1 MPKIPEKLVAALQAA
16 QNVIAFTGAGTSAE
30 SGIPTFRDAQTG
42 IWANFRPEELATP
55 QAFAADPERVWN
67 WYQWRRRLIE
77 QAEPN
82 PGHRAL
88 AQLEGTLGQVS
99 VITQNVDG
107 LHQLAG
113 NRNVI
118 ELHGSIRR
126 YQCSSTGK
134 PIDEQWIDAHEQCP
148 PPSPHSAGAFARP
161 AVVWF
166 GEALPHAALDAAYR
180 LCRTADVILSIGTS
194 ALVEP
199 AASLPLLAQENGA
212 LFVEIN
218 PQVTPLTHVAD
229 VSLSGSSGE
238 VLPALLAAL
247 DSET

>member
-1 MPKIPEKLVAALQAA
+1 MPNIPSKLVAALKAA
-16 QNVIAFTGAGTSAE
+16 ENVTAFTGAGTSAE

-55 QAFAADPERVWN
+55 QAFEADPERVWN
-67 WYQWRRRLIE
+67 WYQWRRKLIE
-77 QAEPN
+77 EAQPN

-88 AQLEGTLGQVS
+88 AQLQATLGCVS

-113 NRNVI
+113 SDRVI

-126 YQCSSTGK
+126 YQCSQTGK
-134 PIDEQWIDAHEQCP
+134 AIDDDWIEAQTQTP
-148 PPSPHSAGAFARP
+148 PPSPHTADAFARP

-166 GEALPHAALDAAYR
+166 GEALPRAALDSAYR
-180 LCRTADVILSIGTS
+180 LCGTADVILSIGTS

-238 VLPALLAAL
+238 ILPALVDSLA
-247 DSET
+247 